1 MAGYVVVHKKVLR
14 PEYLEKL
21 EAELQQ
27 FDVEMMQ
34 VAASAASL
42 MHSIEGGKAVV
53 TSAEWLE
60 MSALAELTLV
70 RMTFAIGDPVTRQEL
85 RQVGA
90 EWIQEQQAKA
100 ARGQA
105 REYPMTNLVRCQVVR
120 EAMRAGGQLIRDSH
134 ERPEWLLFTAQVGN
148 GGELALMGLSMVS
161 RLLGAMHIRHLQ
173 GADEA
178 EVQFFKFM
186 SEAHAGTDRRDMF
199 VSRLQSVS
207 S

>member
-21 EAELQQ
+21 EADLPQ

-70 RMTFAIGDPVTRQEL
+70 RMTFAIGDRVT
-85 RQVGA
+85 
-90 EWIQEQQAKA
+90 K
-100 ARGQA
+100 
-105 REYPMTNLVRCQVVR
+105 
-120 EAMRAGGQLIRDSH
+120 
-134 ERPEWLLFTAQVGN
+134 
-148 GGELALMGLSMVS
+148 
-161 RLLGAMHIRHLQ
+161 
-173 GADEA
+173 
-178 EVQFFKFM
+178 
-186 SEAHAGTDRRDMF
+186 
-199 VSRLQSVS
+199 
-207 S
+207 